1 MYNETKQRTK
11 ISILSRLV
19 YNPKKQDNYSNKI
32 PLYFDVIQHLRRA
45 YKILKSLFQ
54 YITASIKLQLI
65 TKNTKWE
72 LKTIKK
78 SII

>member
-19 YNPKKQDNYSNKI
+19 HNPKKQDNYSNKI
-32 PLYFDVIQHLRRA
+32 SLYFDVIQHLRRA

-54 YITASIKLQLI
+54 CITASIKLQLI